1 MAIIINIDVML
12 AKRNQVND
20 QGQACDFAILK
31 TRSSEFRKELV
42 TRIAKSQA

>member
-1 MAIIINIDVML
+1 MAIIFNIDVML
-12 AKRNQVND
+12 AKSNQEND

-31 TRSSEFRKELV
+31 TRSCELKQELV